1 MTTPQS
7 QLTSPL
13 NTPLDLTITNLPK
26 PEARTAIGR
35 WKMFAVLAVCA
46 APVVASYLTYYVIRP
61 SNTKSFGKL
70 VQPQRPMPTVAATRL
85 DGSATTLQSL
95 RGQWLLVSIAGGACA
110 APCES
115 HLYMQRQLRET
126 LGREKDRL
134 DWVWLISDDVPL
146 APELQKRL
154 ASPDLKGFS
163 ALRVE
168 SKAISTWLGEGT
180 SRLYLIDP
188 QGDYMMRFPENM
200 TTEGAAKAKADIN
213 RVLRASSFWDT
224 PGRDNIKQSVRPEP
238 ALGLASKDFDK
249 LNPNGG
255 RK

>member
-1 MTTPQS
+1 MNNS
-7 QLTSPL
+7 
-13 NTPLDLTITNLPK
+13 PLDLTITNLPK

-35 WKMFAVLAVCA
+35 WKMFAVMAVCA
-46 APVVASYLTYYVIRP
+46 APVIASYFTYYVIRP
-61 SNTKSFGKL
+61 SNTKSFGEL
-70 VQPQRPMPTVAATRL
+70 VKPQRPMPTAAATRL
-85 DGSATTLQSL
+85 DGTATTLQSL

-134 DWVWLISDDVPL
+134 DWVWLISDDAPL

-163 ALRVE
+163 ALRVD

-200 TTEGAAKAKADIN
+200 ATEGAAKARADVN
-213 RVLRASSFWDT
+213 RLLRASSFWDT
-224 PGRDNIKQSVRPEP
+224 PGRDNIKPNDKVP
-238 ALGLASKDFDK
+238 AK
-249 LNPNGG
+249 P
-255 RK
+255 